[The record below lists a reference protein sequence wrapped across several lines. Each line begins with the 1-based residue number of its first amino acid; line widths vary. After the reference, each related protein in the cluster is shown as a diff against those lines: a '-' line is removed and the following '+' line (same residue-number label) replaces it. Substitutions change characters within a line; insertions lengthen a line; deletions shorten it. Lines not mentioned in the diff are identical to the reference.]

1 MTHSQPIEVVA
12 PSDQSTLLDI
22 LRGRRSRRFGLG
34 MKIEHGPFT
43 YASQHDPLPL
53 TEDEEAALVFAAS
66 GITGYAL
73 ADLSYGRG
81 QGGQM
86 LAGLVGRTISS
97 ADAINAVSIVVT
109 NDEATYLIKR
119 PQDFAP
125 AEIPRLIELS
135 MQSDLTELYRRS
147 RVKIAEGRCAPP
159 VEPGYNFNLNKWAL
173 YAKGGTYFVPIN
185 ELTALYINALLEA
198 FDDESALFIVDER
211 NFFQPAGLRKFA
223 RSRGSYLI
231 DDPRANRLGTVQ
243 ALEAAVV
250 EAVAIEQGMAL
261 QNIGLMAQAIG
272 LGGYPNFA
280 PHPFSWF
287 QVLGFR
293 LGQLPASRY
302 MGASRLMSKVAGL
315 LGRDQTF
322 PYPLGLERNN
332 RVLLQPYC
340 PPYYPSMKAA
350 VLALVDA
357 KFGSNGVFRG
367 RAQNSG
373 WRDPVQAASQI
384 PAPSDRAIDATI
396 AYCQYLF
403 DRYGRFPVYSAP
415 FRTVMGY
422 QATHV
427 EVDFYDRFYKPE
439 ALTVNQREHLSRWH
453 TP

>member
-1 MTHSQPIEVVA
+1 MDQLSQ
-12 PSDQSTLLDI
+12 SDQTTLLNI

-34 MKIEHGPFT
+34 MKIEHGPFA

-53 TEDEEAALVFAAS
+53 TEDEEATLVFAAS

-125 AEIPRLIELS
+125 VEVPLLIDLGR
-135 MQSDLTELYRRS
+135 QSELTETYRRS
-147 RVKIAEGRCAPP
+147 RVKIAESRCSPP

-173 YAKGGTYFVPIN
+173 YARGGTYFVPVN

-211 NFFQPAGLRKFA
+211 NFFQPAGLKKFA
-223 RSRGSYLI
+223 RSRGGYLI

-243 ALEAAVV
+243 ALETAVI

-261 QNIGLMAQAIG
+261 QNIGLMAQAMG

-293 LGQLPASRY
+293 MGQMPASRY
-302 MGASRLMSKVAGL
+302 MGASWLMSTIAGL
-315 LGRDQTF
+315 LGRDQAF
-322 PYPLGLERNN
+322 PYPLGLERND

-340 PPYYPSMKAA
+340 PPYYRDMKAA

-357 KFGSNGVFRG
+357 KFGSNGVFRS

-373 WRDPVQAASQI
+373 WRDPAQVTSQI
-384 PAPSDRAIDATI
+384 PAPSERAIDATI
-396 AYCQYLF
+396 AYCQYLL
-403 DRYGRFPVYSAP
+403 DRYDRFPVYSAP

-427 EVDFYDRFYKPE
+427 DVDFYDQFYRPE
-439 ALTVNQREHLSRWH
+439 ALTTNQREHLSQWH
-453 TP
+453 AA

>member
-1 MTHSQPIEVVA
+1 MTLTQPTEVA
-12 PSDQSTLLDI
+12 QQSDRAALLNV
-22 LRGRRSRRFGLG
+22 LRGRRSRRFGPG
-34 MKIEHGPFT
+34 MRIEHGPFAYT
-43 YASQHDPLPL
+43 SAHAPLPL
-53 TEDEEAALVFAAS
+53 TEDEEAALVFAAG

-97 ADAINAVSIVVT
+97 ADAINAVSFIVT
-109 NDEATYLIKR
+109 NDEATYWIKR

-125 AEIPRLIELS
+125 AEIAPLIDLANRTE
-135 MQSDLTELYRRS
+135 LTELYRRS
-147 RVKIAEGRCAPP
+147 RVHIAAQRCAPP

-211 NFFQPAGLRKFA
+211 NFFQPAGVKKFA
-223 RSRGSYLI
+223 RSRGGYL
-231 DDPRANRLGTVQ
+231 
-243 ALEAAVV
+243 
-250 EAVAIEQGMAL
+250 
-261 QNIGLMAQAIG
+261 NIGLMAQAIG

-287 QVLGFR
+287 QALGFR
-293 LGQLPASRY
+293 MGEMPASRY
-302 MGASRLMSKVAGL
+302 LGASRVMSKIAGL
-315 LGRDQTF
+315 LGKDRTF

-340 PPYYPSMKAA
+340 PPYYPNMKAA

-367 RAQNSG
+367 RANLSG
-373 WRDPVQAASQI
+373 WRDPAQAARQI
-384 PAPSDRAIDATI
+384 PAPSERAIDATT
-396 AYCQYLF
+396 AYCEYLF
-403 DRYGRFPVYSAP
+403 ARYGRFPVYSAP

-427 EVDFYDRFYKPE
+427 DVDFYDRFYRPE
-439 ALTVNQREHLSRWH
+439 ALTANQREHLSH
-453 TP
+453 

>member
-1 MTHSQPIEVVA
+1 MTLAQPTKVA
-12 PSDQSTLLDI
+12 QQSDRAALLNV
-22 LRGRRSRRFGLG
+22 LRGRRSRRFGPG
-34 MKIEHGPFT
+34 MRIEHGPFAYT
-43 YASQHDPLPL
+43 SAHAPLPL
-53 TEDEEAALVFAAS
+53 TEDEEAALVFAAG

-97 ADAINAVSIVVT
+97 ADAINAVSFFVT
-109 NDEATYLIKR
+109 NDETTYWIKR

-125 AEIPRLIELS
+125 AEIALLIDLANRTE
-135 MQSDLTELYRRS
+135 LTELYRRS
-147 RVKIAEGRCAPP
+147 RVHIADQRCAPP
-159 VEPGYNFNLNKWAL
+159 VEPGYNFNLNKWSL

-211 NFFQPAGLRKFA
+211 NFFQPAGVKKFA
-223 RSRGSYLI
+223 RSRGGYLQ

-243 ALEAAVV
+243 ALETAVM

-287 QVLGFR
+287 QALGFR
-293 LGQLPASRY
+293 MGEMPASRY
-302 MGASRLMSKVAGL
+302 LGASRVMSKIAGL
-315 LGRDQTF
+315 LGKDRTF

-340 PPYYPSMKAA
+340 PPYFPNMKAA

-367 RAQNSG
+367 RANLSG
-373 WRDPVQAASQI
+373 WRDPAQAARQI
-384 PAPSDRAIDATI
+384 PAPSERAIDATI
-396 AYCQYLF
+396 AYCEYLF
-403 DRYGRFPVYSAP
+403 ARYGRFPVYSAP

-427 EVDFYDRFYKPE
+427 DVDFYDRFYRPE
-439 ALTVNQREHLSRWH
+439 ALTANQREHLSH
-453 TP
+453 

>member
-1 MTHSQPIEVVA
+1 MMSMEVT
-12 PSDQSTLLDI
+12 PQSDQAALLNV

-34 MKIEHGPFT
+34 MKIEHGPFA
-43 YASQHDPLPL
+43 YASAHAPLPL
-53 TEDEEAALVFAAS
+53 SEEEEAALVFAS
-66 GITGYAL
+66 GGLTGYAL

-97 ADAINAVSIVVT
+97 ADAIHAVSIVVT

-119 PQDFAP
+119 PQDFVP
-125 AEIPRLIELS
+125 DQIPLLIELANRHE
-135 MQSDLTELYRRS
+135 LTELYRRS
-147 RVKIAEGRCAPP
+147 RIQIAEGRCAPP

-173 YAKGGTYFVPIN
+173 YAKGGTYFIPVN

-211 NFFQPAGLRKFA
+211 NFFQPAGLRRFA
-223 RSRGSYLI
+223 RSRGGYLH

-243 ALEAAVV
+243 ALEAAVI

-293 LGQLPASRY
+293 MGEMPASRY
-302 MGASRLMSKVAGL
+302 LGAAWPATKLAAI
-315 LGRDQTF
+315 LGKDRPF
-322 PYPLGLERNN
+322 PYPLGLERDN
-332 RVLLQPYC
+332 RALLQPYC
-340 PPYYPSMKAA
+340 PPYYRSMKAA

-367 RAQNSG
+367 RAKTSS
-373 WRDPVQAASQI
+373 WRDPAEVARQV
-384 PAPSDRAIDATI
+384 PAPSERAIDATI
-396 AYCQYLF
+396 AYCEYLF
-403 DRYGRFPVYSAP
+403 QRYGRFPVYSAP

-427 EVDFYDRFYKPE
+427 DVDFYNRFYRSE
-439 ALTVNQREHLSRWH
+439 ALTENQRDHLVYWH
-453 TP
+453 ATDGR